1 MLKQIAIAGALG
13 LALTAPPAKAGAAMQ
28 KAVDY
33 ISTIDTRE
41 IYCTGP
47 QDHQCDR
54 THWTYRV
61 SAKGCTLK
69 VAAAK
74 RVLLHGRSNR
84 AKREEQTYE
93 LDFTDLKVVAGAFND
108 YWAKLYAV
116 WVGRPK
122 RIETGAGR
130 RTEWIM
136 RFPGSRKPEESRRF
150 KALLAAAIAEC
161 RQDDGR
167 SVSKGIAK

>member
-1 MLKQIAIAGALG
+1 MLKHIAIAGVVGVALS
-13 LALTAPPAKAGAAMQ
+13 APPANAGAAMQ

-33 ISTIDTRE
+33 ISAIDARE

-47 QDHQCDR
+47 EDRQCDR
-54 THWTYRV
+54 TQWTYRA
-61 SAKGCTLK
+61 SAHECALT
-69 VAAAK
+69 VTATK
-74 RVLLHGRSNR
+74 RVQSRGRTNR
-84 AKREEQTYE
+84 TERAVETHE

-122 RIETGAGR
+122 RTETGAGR

-136 RFPGSRKPEESRRF
+136 RFPGARKPDESRRF
-150 KALLAAAIAEC
+150 KAILAAAIAEC
-161 RQDDGR
+161 RQENGG
-167 SVSKGIAK
+167 SVSRGIVK